1 MDLRAEE
8 TWKGETKI
16 KKDRYLKTI
25 MAMIIIITVS
35 FVLSCSIPG
44 RGDPPLSEGAYKGF
58 CEVERLIHFRSTPS
72 GAKVYVEWGGNQFD
86 EIFVGTTPVS
96 YKFKATYSQ
105 YTPCHRYPDYNTCGS
120 ECGIDLGRKI
130 RENSWMKVTVELN
143 GVIKKKAVKCIFT
156 EDEGYQVGEPRVWR
170 DGSIGKWEV
179 DWRWP
184 PKTISI
190 DYDHYLSK
198 KQIQDSK
205 IKVAT
210 QPLSTIPSH
219 PTEPLEKEDTV
230 VERPYHAKEFGQRWG
245 LVVGVSEYQDTR
257 IPSLR
262 YSSSDAQSF
271 YDWLIS
277 PEGGRYA
284 PARVKLLL
292 DQDATGKNIKKALF
306 TWLKQPIEEDVVIIY
321 FAGHG
326 SPDTPDTPKNL
337 FLLPYDAKYNEIA
350 TTGFPMWDIETALKR
365 FIKAKKVVVIAD
377 ACHAAGVGQSF
388 DIARRTNRAIA
399 VNPIS
404 SGLQNLTQIGDGV
417 CVISATDEK
426 QFSQESKD
434 WGGGHGVFTYFLLKG
449 LKGKADYTKDGK
461 VTLGELLPY
470 ISEKVRRETK
480 NLQYPTVAGKYDPS
494 LTIGK

>member
-1 MDLRAEE
+1 M
-8 TWKGETKI
+8 
-16 KKDRYLKTI
+16 KKDRYLKAIVT
-25 MAMIIIITVS
+25 MMIIITVS
-35 FVLSCSIPG
+35 FALSCSIPG
-44 RGDPPLSEGAYKGF
+44 RGDPPLSEASYKIF
-58 CEVERLIHFRSTPS
+58 CEAERLIHFRSTPS

-96 YKFKATYSQ
+96 YKFQATYSQ
-105 YTPCHRYPDYNTCGS
+105 YTPCHHKYPDYYTCRS
-120 ECGIDLGRKI
+120 EAEMALGRKI
-130 RENSWMKVTVELN
+130 LENSWMKITFELN
-143 GVIKKKAVKCIFT
+143 GVIRKKVVRGIFT
-156 EDEGYQVGEPRVWR
+156 EGEGSEVEEMKKWR
-170 DGSIGKWEV
+170 KGSTGMMEASY
-179 DWRWP
+179 RWP
-184 PKTISI
+184 TKTISI

-198 KQIQDSK
+198 KQLQDSK

-219 PTEPLEKEDTV
+219 SAEPLQKEDAV

-271 YDWLIS
+271 YDWLVS

-284 PARVKLLL
+284 PARVMLLL

-388 DIARRTNRAIA
+388 DVARRANRAIA

-404 SGLQNLTQIGDGV
+404 SGLQNLSQIGDGV

-461 VTLGELLPY
+461 VTLGELIPY

-480 NLQYPTVAGKYDPS
+480 NSQYPTVAGKYDPS